1 MGVDVSP
8 ILAKSDMYERP
19 GKNQHAFCI
28 HLDRTGDVRT
38 LNNVKASIKWLE
50 TVLHELG
57 HAIYELGFDEKLPWL
72 LREPPHMIPTEAMA
86 LIAGRQ
92 AYRYDALARLIGSSP
107 EKEALRKKAAKASAA
122 PAHFQPVGPRHD
134 RL

>member
-1 MGVDVSP
+1 MGVDVQP
-8 ILAKSDMYERP
+8 ILKRSDMYERP

-28 HLDRTGDVRT
+28 HIDREGDVRT
-38 LNNVKASIKWLE
+38 LNNVKESIKWLE

-57 HAIYELGFDEKLPWL
+57 HAIYELGFDENLPWL

-92 AYRYDALARLIGSSP
+92 AYRYDSLGRPSRPKARSSP
-107 EKEALRKKAAKASAA
+107 QKSGKKPQETAAD
-122 PAHFQPVGPRHD
+122 FQPLGPCDD
-134 RL
+134 RV